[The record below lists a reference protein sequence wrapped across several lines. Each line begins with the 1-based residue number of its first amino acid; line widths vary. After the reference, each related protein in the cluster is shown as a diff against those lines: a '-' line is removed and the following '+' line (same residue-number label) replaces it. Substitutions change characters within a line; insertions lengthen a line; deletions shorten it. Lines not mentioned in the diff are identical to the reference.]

1 MSLFAKENEIEILK
15 KFDEQKTELNRI
27 LVQDP
32 SLTTQLDDFKE
43 IISDMSKD
51 LKNRKSELGIEQS
64 SVNQLKKRKEKLERG
79 EMLEPIL
86 DSEELHRTKVKQLMD
101 LEEAL
106 RVDKKKMMLLVGSS
120 LILMIL
126 QVGTF
131 VFL

>member
-1 MSLFAKENEIEILK
+1 MSLFAKEKEIEILK

-32 SLTTQLDDFKE
+32 SLTKQLDDFKE

>member
-1 MSLFAKENEIEILK
+1 MMDLVFIVAFIGSPFELWDLRSLTLLRTMPK
-15 KFDEQKTELNRI
+15 KFPPITA
-27 LVQDP
+27 
-32 SLTTQLDDFKE
+32 LDW
-43 IISDMSKD
+43 SPLHN
-51 LKNRKSELGIEQS
+51 LKH
-64 SVNQLKKRKEKLERG
+64 LKRREREKLERG

>member
-1 MSLFAKENEIEILK
+1 MSLFAKEKEIEILK
-15 KFDEQKTELNRI
+15 RFDEQKAELNRI
-27 LVQDP
+27 LIQDP
-32 SLTTQLDDFKE
+32 SLTKQLDAFKE

-51 LKNRKSELGIEQS
+51 LKNRKSELGIEQA
-64 SVNQLKKRKEKLERG
+64 SVNQLKKRNGKLERG
-79 EMLEPIL
+79 EMIEPIL

-126 QVGTF
+126 QVGTY

>member
-1 MSLFAKENEIEILK
+1 MSLFAKEKEIEILK

-32 SLTTQLDDFKE
+32 SLTKQLDAFKE

-51 LKNRKSELGIEQS
+51 LKNRKSELGIEQAG
-64 SVNQLKKRKEKLERG
+64 VNQLKERKEKLERG